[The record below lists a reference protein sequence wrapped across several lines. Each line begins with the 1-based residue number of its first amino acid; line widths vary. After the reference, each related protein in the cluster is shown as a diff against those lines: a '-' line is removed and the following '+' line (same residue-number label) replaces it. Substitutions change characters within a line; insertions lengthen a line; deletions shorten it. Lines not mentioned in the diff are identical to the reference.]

1 MPGSILGT
9 SVRRVEDPELLVG
22 TAEFVDDLE
31 LPGVLHLAFVR
42 STEAHA
48 RLLGVDV
55 ADARAM
61 PGVVDVFVASD
72 VNLPVYEGFMVLNEH
87 ASRPPLATDKV
98 RFVGDTIA
106 VVVAESRVA
115 AIDAT
120 EAVIVD

>member
-22 TAEFVDDLE
+22 TAEFVDDLD

-48 RLLGVDV
+48 RLLSVDV

-61 PGVVDVFVASD
+61 PGVVDVFVAAD
-72 VNLPVYEGFMVLNEH
+72 LDLPPYEGLMTLNEQ
-87 ASRPPLATDKV
+87 AKRPPLAVGKV
-98 RFVGDTIA
+98 R
-106 VVVAESRVA
+106 
-115 AIDAT
+115 
-120 EAVIVD
+120 